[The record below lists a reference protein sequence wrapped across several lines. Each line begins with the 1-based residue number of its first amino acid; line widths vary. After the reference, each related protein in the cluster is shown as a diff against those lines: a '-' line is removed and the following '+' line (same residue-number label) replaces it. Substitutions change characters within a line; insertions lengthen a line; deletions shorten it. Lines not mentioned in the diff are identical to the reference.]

1 MVEVVEVVEAAVV
14 AVAVVAKGK
23 TMNRTRNTMMIAALA
38 MSIALT
44 FSLSPAIAAE
54 KAAKSS
60 AQSQTFYASP
70 EAAAKAL
77 YEVVKTHDTR
87 SIYKV
92 LGPGSARL
100 IYTGDEAADRQMRE
114 HFLARYEQS
123 AKFERSGETKAIL
136 LVGENESPFPFPL
149 VKGAQGWYFD
159 TRAGAEELINRRI
172 GENELSAIK
181 FCLAYGD
188 AQREYAEQDRNG
200 DGMIEYAQK
209 FMSSKGKHDGLYW
222 PTKPGEQNSPL
233 GPLAARAKREGYSA
247 KGAGPEPFHGYY
259 FKILTGQGKDAPG
272 GAYDY
277 IVRGHIIG
285 GYALVAYPA
294 LWGASGVMTFTCS
307 HDGVVF
313 EKNLGARTEEL
324 ARKIKRFNPDAS
336 WSKAE

>member
-1 MVEVVEVVEAAVV
+1 MAVV

-23 TMNRTRNTMMIAALA
+23 TMNRTMKTRLIAALVMSLA
-38 MSIALT
+38 MML
-44 FSLSPAIAAE
+44 SLSPVVAAE
-54 KAAKSS
+54 AAAKNS
-60 AQSQTFYASP
+60 AQVQTFYASP
-70 EAAAKAL
+70 EEAAKAL
-77 YEVVKTHDTR
+77 YEVVKTHDSR

-92 LGPGSARL
+92 LGPGSAKL
-100 IYTGDEAADRQMRE
+100 IYTGDEVADQQMRE

-123 AKFERSGETKAIL
+123 VKFERTGDTKAVI
-136 LVGENESPFPFPL
+136 LVGDNESPFPFPL

-209 FMSSKGKHDGLYW
+209 FMSSKGKRDGLYW
-222 PTKPGEQNSPL
+222 PTVLGEPNSPL
-233 GPLAARAKREGYSA
+233 GLLAARAKREGYST
-247 KGAGPEPFHGYY
+247 KGSGPEPFHGYY

-277 IVRGHIIG
+277 IVKGHMIG

-294 LWGASGVMTFTCS
+294 LWGSSGVMTFTCN

-313 EKNLGARTEEL
+313 EKNLGPDTEDL
-324 ARKIKRFNPDAS
+324 ARKITRFNPDSS